1 MTRILS
7 LIASVLVLASTAA
20 AQSNIRNA
28 RIESRP
34 AADLAGTVRSLSAEA
49 GPMWIGYAVPA
60 QDPHWNAC
68 CYDSDRG
75 GNGCC
80 GRCLLDEGR
89 SGETRGGGVAGGSSV
104 ARGPIALEG
113 ASQAIVLY
121 RVENREVERIRAYS
135 ESCELDAGGLT
146 VYWLTGVSTSASIDF
161 LLQRASRPLDE
172 GDRRDRVADGAM
184 HAMAAHRDPAADRA
198 LATLMA
204 PDKPTA
210 TRKQAAFWAAN
221 ARGRTGFELV
231 RKALLD
237 TTNVEALRKHLT
249 FAVSLSREADAVD
262 TLTSV
267 ARSDASPTVR
277 GEAIFWLAQKAG
289 QKAARTITDAI
300 EHDPETKVKER
311 AVFALSQLPK
321 DEGVPKLID
330 VARRNRNPAVRKQA
344 MFWLGQ
350 SRDPRA
356 LEFFQE
362 VLARP

>member
-7 LIASVLVLASTAA
+7 LIVGLLLLASNAS

-34 AADLAGTVRSLSAEA
+34 GADLANTFRSLSNEA

-60 QDPHWNAC
+60 QDPDWNAC
-68 CYDSDRG
+68 CYNSDAADR
-75 GNGCC
+75 CC
-80 GRCLLDEGR
+80 GRCVLDNGR
-89 SGETRGGGVAGGSSV
+89 AGGGDHRTTGSSSGPVKLEGGSQV
-104 ARGPIALEG
+104 V
-113 ASQAIVLY
+113 VLY
-121 RVENREVERIRAYS
+121 RVENREVQRIRAYS
-135 ESCELDAGGLT
+135 ESCELDAGGTT
-146 VYWLTGVSTSASIDF
+146 VYWLTGVSTTASID
-161 LLQRASRPLDE
+161 LLLSRAGAPVAD

-184 HAMAAHRDPAADRA
+184 HAIAAHRDPAADRA

-204 PDKPTA
+204 ADKPLG
-210 TRKQAAFWAAN
+210 TRKQAAFWAGN

-237 TTNVEALRKHLT
+237 TSNPESLRKHLT
-249 FAVSLSREADAVD
+249 FAVSQSREPEAVE
-262 TLTSV
+262 TLTR
-267 ARSDASPTVR
+267 AAKSDASPAVR

-289 QKAARTITDAI
+289 RKAASAITDAI
-300 EHDPETKVKER
+300 ANDPETKVKEK
-311 AVFALSQLPK
+311 AVFALSQLPT

-330 VARRNRNPAVRKQA
+330 VARTNRNAAVRKQA
-344 MFWLGQ
+344 IFWLGQ

-356 LEFFQE
+356 LAFFEE

>member
-1 MTRILS
+1 M
-7 LIASVLVLASTAA
+7 
-20 AQSNIRNA
+20 
-28 RIESRP
+28 
-34 AADLAGTVRSLSAEA
+34 
-49 GPMWIGYAVPA
+49 
-60 QDPHWNAC
+60 
-68 CYDSDRG
+68 
-75 GNGCC
+75 
-80 GRCLLDEGR
+80 
-89 SGETRGGGVAGGSSV
+89 
-104 ARGPIALEG
+104 
-113 ASQAIVLY
+113 
-121 RVENREVERIRAYS
+121 
-135 ESCELDAGGLT
+135 
-146 VYWLTGVSTSASIDF
+146 STSASIEL

-198 LATLMA
+198 LATLMGA
-204 PDKPTA
+204 DKPIA

-221 ARGRTGFELV
+221 ARGRPGFELV

-237 TTNVEALRKHLT
+237 TGNPEPLRKHLT
-249 FAVSLSREADAVD
+249 FAVSQSREAEAVD
-262 TLTSV
+262 TLTAV
-267 ARSDASPTVR
+267 ARNDASPAVR

-330 VARRNRNPAVRKQA
+330 VARTNRNPAVRKQA